1 MVFIVC
7 VANAFGW
14 ILTFEGVPNMLIE
27 LFSSV
32 ADKPWIFLL
41 FINIALLILGCFME
55 VTSIL
60 IIVTPLLIGVLNSL
74 HIDLVYFGVVMQ
86 LNLMIGQMTP
96 PVGMLLFVISSIG
109 RVSIHELVKASF
121 PFLLALLIALI
132 LITIFPKISL
142 FLPGLI

>member
-1 MVFIVC
+1 
-7 VANAFGW
+7 
-14 ILTFEGVPNMLIE
+14 MLIE

>member
-1 MVFIVC
+1 
-7 VANAFGW
+7 
-14 ILTFEGVPNMLIE
+14 
-27 LFSSV
+27 
-32 ADKPWIFLL
+32 
-41 FINIALLILGCFME
+41 ME